1 MNAVGVMGAE
11 LAAFVSH
18 RPATN
23 IERTWSAAA
32 RWAGSGA
39 MWLTGRADG
48 PPLPAPPEIV
58 TRLAEVGEWLD
69 LPELNGPGFD
79 VVALL
84 AERAAI
90 TGMYRNGRTSVGGRC
105 RLMPTGDGEWIAVSL
120 ARVED
125 QEAVPAWLG
134 ITPGDDLWGDVEG
147 AVRCRPIAE
156 LMEQGLLLGLP
167 VSRLGECS
175 DSEPAIKA
183 WSAGVGRVLP
193 APKPNPLVVDLSSLW
208 AGPLGAHLLGLR
220 GAKVVKVESV
230 HRPDGSRRGPQRFY
244 DLLHAGHRS
253 VAVDFRTTGGIEQLR
268 ELLVTADVVIEGSR
282 PRALEQLGVDAVQLV
297 RDGGP
302 QVWASI
308 TAYGRTGPGRD
319 RVGFGDD
326 AAVAGGL
333 VAWEH
338 GEPRFCADAIAD
350 PLAGIVA
357 AAAITAAR
365 ASGRRWLLDIPL
377 AHVAAW
383 MAGRQPEP
391 EGEAEEHVVTGS
403 AARPRARRPMGSAP
417 AIGADNGEFLTRRDA

>member
-1 MNAVGVMGAE
+1 VNAVGVLGAE

-18 RPATN
+18 RPAIN
-23 IERTWSAAA
+23 IEHARTEVAQ
-32 RWAGSGA
+32 WADSGA

-48 PPLPAPPEIV
+48 PPRPAPPGLV
-58 TRLAEVGEWLD
+58 TRLTEVGSWLD
-69 LPELNGPGFD
+69 LPGLD
-79 VVALL
+79 IVALL

-90 TGMYRNGRTSVGGRC
+90 TGMYRNGRTSLGGRC
-105 RLMPTGDGEWIAVSL
+105 RLVSTGEGEWIAISL

-134 ITPGDDLWGDVEG
+134 ITPGPDLWSAVERVVG
-147 AVRCRPIAE
+147 QRPIAE

-167 VSRLGECS
+167 ISRLGECPTH
-175 DSEPAIKA
+175 EPAINA
-183 WSAGVGRVLP
+183 WSAGAENVP
-193 APKPNPLVVDLSSLW
+193 SKPNPLVVDLSSLW
-208 AGPLGAHLLGLR
+208 AGPLCAHLLGLR

-230 HRPDGSRRGPQRFY
+230 HRPDGARRGPQQFY

-253 VAVDFRTTGGIEQLR
+253 VALDFRTAGGIEQLR
-268 ELLVTADVVIEGSR
+268 ELLMAADVVIEGSR
-282 PRALEQLGVDAVQLV
+282 PRALEQLGIDAAQLV
-297 RDGGP
+297 SGGGP

-326 AAVAGGL
+326 TAVAGGL

-357 AAAITAAR
+357 ASAINAAL
-365 ASGRRWLLDIPL
+365 ASGGRWLLDISL
-377 AHVAAW
+377 AGVAAW
-383 MAGRQPEP
+383 MAGSSPNSASVSEESEERGEP
-391 EGEAEEHVVTGS
+391 VWAGTV
-403 AARPRARRPMGSAP
+403 ARPRARR
-417 AIGADNGEFLTRRDA
+417 